1 MKPGNLAA
9 LFLFILPVIFI
20 YCGIQTECSQI
31 QWKHYHCGYSPR
43 IHKMAVRDRY
53 CIHLQSPVVS
63 GLLSFCTVVPIKT
76 DCYPNARFC
85 PFISGCTGST
95 PGQGTKIPHATQ
107 WRVCV
112 CVCVCVSPGG
122 GNGNPLW
129 WSCLE
134 RESVCVCVCVCV
146 SPGGGNGNPLWWS
159 CLENPIDRGAGLQSM
174 GVSESDT
181 TEVT

>member
-112 CVCVCVSPGG
+112 CVCVCIPWRRKWQPTLVVLPGESHRQRSRTAVHG
-122 GNGNPLW
+122 GLRVRHN
-129 WSCLE
+129 WSDLAQH
-134 RESVCVCVCVCV
+134 
-146 SPGGGNGNPLWWS
+146 
-159 CLENPIDRGAGLQSM
+159 IAYI
-174 GVSESDT
+174 
-181 TEVT
+181 